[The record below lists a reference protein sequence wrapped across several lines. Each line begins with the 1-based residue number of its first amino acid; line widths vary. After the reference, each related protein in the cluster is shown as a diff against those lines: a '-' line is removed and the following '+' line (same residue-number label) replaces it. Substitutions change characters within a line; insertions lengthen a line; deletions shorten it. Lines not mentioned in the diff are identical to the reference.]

1 MVRQYARALLWF
13 SLLRHS
19 HSSDI
24 SIINPSIH
32 PEPLTNT
39 ALQCSALVYCSML
52 VILDLVSRCCTLPD
66 KNSCD
71 IWSIRKGDDLK
82 KRENAGYRPPPL
94 LGAPCNDGISTS
106 PWSDFAS
113 AQCLSVGKWEFS
125 KLLSLFVWWSTDITP
140 ALHRSVLYDKTLIGN
155 YFDGGKYWEWW

>member
-1 MVRQYARALLWF
+1 MYQL
-13 SLLRHS
+13 
-19 HSSDI
+19 
-24 SIINPSIH
+24 SIHPFIH

-39 ALQCSALVYCSML
+39 ALVYCSML
-52 VILDLVSRCCTLPD
+52 VILDLVSRCCMLPD

-71 IWSIRKGDDLK
+71 IWSIWKGDDLK
-82 KRENAGYRPPPL
+82 KRENTGYRPPSYPPPPL

-106 PWSDFAS
+106 PWSDFVS
-113 AQCLSVGKWEFS
+113 AQLLSVGKREFS